1 MKLSEFFII
10 CLTVFLFAGCGSRGK
25 TAENPADIIELLKEY
40 SGKEEILTLYTDETV
55 KEFRKFIDL
64 SGLGEGNSYSILS
77 FIPDKSE
84 VEVTGNSCDGDTC
97 TLTVVFLKHP
107 VENVKGFSLNIIIRK
122 DGDSWKIDRS
132 QDFRE
137 MSKGIKDNEAGKY
150 LENL

>member
-10 CLTVFLFAGCGSRGK
+10 CLTVFVFAGCGNRGK
-25 TAENPADIIELLKEY
+25 TAANPADFIELLKEY
-40 SGKEEILTLYTDETV
+40 SGKEEILTLYADETV
-55 KEFRKFIDL
+55 KEFRLFKDL

-84 VEVTGNSCDGDTC
+84 VDVTGTMCNGDSC
-97 TLTVVFLKHP
+97 TLTIVFLKHP
-107 VENVKGFSLNIIIRK
+107 VENIKGFSLNIIVRK

-132 QDFRE
+132 RDFRA
-137 MSKGIKDNEAGKY
+137 MSKGIKDNGAGDY